1 MPVAPKIEDFMV
13 TNVMTVGL
21 ATTVR
26 KAAEL
31 MKRHEIG
38 CLIILKKERP
48 VGIVTERDML
58 NRVLIELKDPKKTT
72 VEEIMSTPLIVVQ
85 PHTDIQDAAAL
96 MLKRKI
102 KKLPVVDDGYLAGL
116 VTLTDLVFFYYYKRI
131 SQPVNV
137 FDYVEGM
144 VTGHV

>member
-1 MPVAPKIEDFMV
+1 MAPKIEDFMV
-13 TNVMTVGL
+13 TNVTTVGL

-26 KAAEL
+26 EAAEL
-31 MKRHEIG
+31 MKKQEIG
-38 CLIILKKERP
+38 CLIVLKKDRP

-96 MLKRKI
+96 MFKRKI
-102 KKLPVVDDGYLAGL
+102 KKLPVVDDGCLAGL